1 MKNFLSKDDTELE
14 IGFAIA
20 KAFKSNVSRKII
32 STVTASAFVGLM
44 LTASSCKK
52 ATEPNNPEP
61 IPCITV
67 EPVKVDS
74 LLAMQLDEIFMNVAY
89 GWGNPKPSEVF
100 GMYVI
105 NSFEDGLN
113 YSLPAFTA
121 YFFNNQSFFEQYTLI
136 GGGWAS
142 LSDTILDIKMCENA
156 LEQEYTLTLA
166 VGYYTGDMPL
176 PGSYQYYWRVY
187 PKLNPE
193 FAINFVR
200 EYEVLQ

>member
-44 LTASSCKK
+44 LTASSCKND

-74 LLAMQLDEIFMNVAY
+74 AMAMQLDEVFLNLLGLHYQNFLEIQ
-89 GWGNPKPSEVF
+89 EV
-100 GMYVI
+100 YVI
-105 NSFEDGLN
+105 NSPEYTEEYEEFKFLSPINID
-113 YSLPAFTA
+113 
-121 YFFNNQSFFEQYTLI
+121 FNQYTLI
-136 GGGWAS
+136 GGVLFIS
-142 LSDTILDIKMCENA
+142 SIPYEILSDELCKNNSTKTYTRKFSIK
-156 LEQEYTLTLA
+156 Q
-166 VGYYTGDMPL
+166 GDATQVCRIP
-176 PGSYQYYWRVY
+176 YWNLY
-187 PKLNPE
+187 PKLDTNFQVVFE
-193 FAINFVR
+193 KNINKG
-200 EYEVLQ
+200 ETE